1 MQKRTNVVLAFGL
14 LAALVAGTGCSSGAG
29 NGAVIGGASGAGLG
43 AIIGNNS
50 HGRTL
55 EGALIGGAIGTLA
68 GAAIGDS
75 YDRDQRQ
82 SRHDD
87 RYYDD
92 SRRGGGVRY
101 ERYETRRYEPCP
113 SDYYEYRDYRGY
125 RGGYTE
131 YREYRRY

>member
-1 MQKRTNVVLAFGL
+1 MQKLTSL
-14 LAALVAGTGCSSGAG
+14 LLTIALMTLLVAGSGCSSGAG

-75 YDRDQRQ
+75 YDREQRQ
-82 SRHDD
+82 SHHDD

-92 SRRGGGVRY
+92 RYRGGVRY
-101 ERYETRRYEPCP
+101 ERYETRRYDNCP
-113 SDYYEYRDYRGY
+113 PDYYEYRDYRGY
-125 RGGYTE
+125 RGGYSE